1 MNEIVRDERAIA
13 MEINAIKGQARAML
27 ISSAIE
33 IGKRLCEAKEMV
45 PRGGWIDWLK
55 ENVDYSERT
64 AQNLMRCW
72 EEYGKKDKAQAL
84 ADVSLT
90 SAVALLGAAPA
101 QRDELIASGEAAA
114 LSTRELE
121 ARIAE
126 LKARD
131 EARQLRLDEL
141 LAQAEEVSAR
151 EAEAEERERT
161 ADAARESAL
170 AAQAEAMKA
179 VEERDGLKER
189 IAALEAQNADR
200 ADEIKNLREKA
211 KADRQHAKLA
221 EERAREAEKRAGELE
236 AREPETIE
244 VEKRVEVVPE
254 EVSAELERLR
264 AVAAK
269 APSEAVIRL
278 RDGYARALKEFEAVR
293 EILDGMEPG
302 EAAKY
307 RAAMA
312 EGLRKMGERIGGAA

>member
-1 MNEIVRDERAIA
+1 MNEIVRDEKTIA

-33 IGKRLCEAKEMV
+33 IGRRLCEAKEMV

-55 ENVDYSERT
+55 DNVDYSERT

-72 EEYGKKDKAQAL
+72 EEYGKKGKAQAL

-90 SAVALLGAAPA
+90 NAVALLGAAPD
-101 QRDELIASGEAAA
+101 QRDELIDSGEAAA

-131 EARQLRLDEL
+131 EARQLRMDEL
-141 LAQAEEVSAR
+141 IAQAEAAEARGR
-151 EAEAEERERT
+151 EAEEVRA
-161 ADAARESAL
+161 SAM

-179 VEERDGLKER
+179 VEERDGLRER
-189 IAALEAQNADR
+189 ISALETQNADR
-200 ADEIKNLREKA
+200 ADMIKDLKEKA
-211 KADRQHAKLA
+211 KADRKRA
-221 EERAREAEKRAGELE
+221 EEAEKRAKEAE
-236 AREPETIE
+236 AREPERIE
-244 VEKRVEVVPE
+244 IEKRVEVVPE
-254 EVSAELERLR
+254 AVAEELERLR
-264 AVAAK
+264 IIAAK
-269 APSEAVIRL
+269 APDENVIRL
-278 RDGYARALKEFEAVR
+278 RDSYARALREFEAAR
-293 EILDGMEPG
+293 EILDGMEEA

-312 EGLRKMGERIGGAA
+312 EGLRKMGERIGGKA